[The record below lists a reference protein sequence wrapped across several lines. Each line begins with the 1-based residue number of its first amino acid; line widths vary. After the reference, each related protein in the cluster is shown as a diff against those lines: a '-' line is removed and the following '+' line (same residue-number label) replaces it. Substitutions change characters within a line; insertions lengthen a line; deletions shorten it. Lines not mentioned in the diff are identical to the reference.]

1 MHKLQGLSKAERL
14 SSRKAI
20 ERLFA
25 EGKSLKAYPIRLLY
39 LPLTEAEA
47 RASVLPSSSKLADET
62 PRFQV
67 LFSVP
72 KRLVRK
78 AVHRNRIK
86 RQLREAFRLNKANY
100 ASELKNYYLI
110 ALIYM
115 SREQQPFAQT
125 QDKLKEAFLRLLSTD
140 TSTNSA

>member
-1 MHKLQGLSKAERL
+1 MSGNHEPRVGWSGESVTSTTANLDRPWWPLSE
-14 SSRKAI
+14 
-20 ERLFA
+20 F
-25 EGKSLKAYPIRLLY
+25 KSGP
-39 LPLTEAEA
+39 
-47 RASVLPSSSKLADET
+47 T
-62 PRFQV
+62 PRNPESRRVDHEKLNKGDADLQ
-67 LFSVP
+67 
-72 KRLVRK
+72 